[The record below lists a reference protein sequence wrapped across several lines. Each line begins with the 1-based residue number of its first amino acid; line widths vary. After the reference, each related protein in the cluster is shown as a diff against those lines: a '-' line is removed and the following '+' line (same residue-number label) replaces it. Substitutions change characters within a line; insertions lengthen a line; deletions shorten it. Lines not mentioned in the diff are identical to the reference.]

1 MCNIM
6 LVSHIHHNVLAFKYK
21 MITTVSLITICYHT
35 KLLQYYWLCSLC
47 YVLHPHDIYFITCFV
62 PLNFLHLFRPTP
74 HPPFW
79 QPPVCS
85 LYLWVFRF
93 LIQVG
98 LALVAQTIKNLP
110 AIWETWV
117 WFLGQEDALEKELA
131 THSSILARRIPMD
144 RGAS

>member
-6 LVSHIHHNVLAFKYK
+6 LVLGIHHNDLAFKYK

-47 YVLHPHDIYFITCFV
+47 YVLRPHDIYFITSFV
-62 PLNFLHLFRPTP
+62 PLNLLHLFHPTS

-93 LIQVG
+93 LIQAG

-110 AIWETWV
+110 AMWETWV
-117 WFLGQEDALEKELA
+117 WFLGQEDPLEKELA
-131 THSSILARRIPMD
+131 THSSILARRISMD